1 MSEVIQTFSDVQSD
15 FKPKKN
21 DDKKFPILF
30 WNYHYVGDYGIEEVQ
45 KWADCG
51 MSVGMAPKINYK
63 TSSEEDRNELVKFL
77 DEAQRVGIKLVLPV
91 CDLVNTELLTMGKE
105 EYAKLFKEVYDR
117 YNHPALYGFYIGDEP
132 GTAEE
137 FQVSWDAVKIQ
148 KQIAPEL
155 RPYLNLHTC
164 MDDTDPALLG
174 GRTFREWLKDFAA
187 DTGFDVFSYGH

>member
-117 YNHPALYGFYIGDEP
+117 LGKPM
-132 GTAEE
+132 
-137 FQVSWDAVKIQ
+137 
-148 KQIAPEL
+148 PEI
-155 RPYLNLHTC
+155 
-164 MDDTDPALLG
+164 
-174 GRTFREWLKDFAA
+174 
-187 DTGFDVFSYGH
+187 